1 MPNAL
6 FNLFS
11 GGFGYLGS
19 FFRHTSVFRKAF
31 RVALFAYFSCGLN
44 YGETETV
51 ESYRLIIRWFRIG
64 SLRFEEARFWKSLS
78 LKRIAITTLAGKA
91 MDLFD

>member
-1 MPNAL
+1 MLNAL

-44 YGETETV
+44 YGETE
-51 ESYRLIIRWFRIG
+51 
-64 SLRFEEARFWKSLS
+64 
-78 LKRIAITTLAGKA
+78 ITTLAGKA